1 MRAFHKPARVT
12 LPNGRQVDLRVALFD
27 TGADRDNYI
36 STRCVKDN
44 CLEEFLTPVSN
55 KVKVASGVVVPIESK
70 LEVDLTFLDHCGD
83 SHTASVIFMVL
94 EGLGKDLVIGQ
105 PTITLH
111 FFEIFQELLMDA
123 RDLAQKI
130 KGKGAA
136 DAHIMEDV
144 KERYAG
150 SMKPWTCAPD
160 SVAPEEDEIPEF
172 GFFNFM
178 EV

>member
-1 MRAFHKPARVT
+1 
-12 LPNGRQVDLRVALFD
+12 
-27 TGADRDNYI
+27 
-36 STRCVKDN
+36 
-44 CLEEFLTPVSN
+44 
-55 KVKVASGVVVPIESK
+55 VVPIESI
-70 LEVDLTFLDHCGD
+70 LEVDLTFLGHCGD

-144 KERYAG
+144 KERYVG
-150 SMKPWTCAPD
+150 SMKP
-160 SVAPEEDEIPEF
+160 
-172 GFFNFM
+172 
-178 EV
+178 